1 MLYNITLG
9 PWDRM
14 HVLYEWIFVLKLS
27 VSFRW
32 YFIIYVQKSKTSKNL
47 TYFWSHIYPKEFW
60 IKVIQPAGTVEERR
74 NKTEI
79 RLVLNLT
86 QPCGSIAKIKPLTK
100 GLLLLFHDI
109 FSTCDLLTEMWQWGC
124 WKADAKV
131 LFPNAQ
137 ESLNS
142 ALNMA

>member
-1 MLYNITLG
+1 M
-9 PWDRM
+9 
-14 HVLYEWIFVLKLS
+14 
-27 VSFRW
+27 
-32 YFIIYVQKSKTSKNL
+32 YVQKSKTSNNI
-47 TYFWSHIYPKEFW
+47 TYFWSQKFC
-60 IKVIQPAGTVEERR
+60 IKVIQPAVTVEERSS
-74 NKTEI
+74 KTEI

-142 ALNMA
+142 SLNMA